1 MTEWWRGSALAEME
15 FSASD
20 LARMRF
26 AISPMWEVVTSYR
39 LLRSACPA
47 PVHLPWVEQVRPRL
61 AAAELDRG
69 WLAALIP
76 PSGYLPDFLNPAP
89 ARHTPSLAE
98 ELDTIRG
105 SAPAAVRRDLGHFGR
120 HVGGPSARVRSL
132 EADPEA
138 RLADLA
144 AEIEKFW
151 ELALAPYWQRMR
163 TVLDADVF
171 HRARQVAEYG
181 AGALFNGLHSKVSW
195 DDNTL
200 RLIRRPETLN
210 RATKGA
216 GLLLVPSVFA
226 GPGLLTVVRDT
237 EPLQLAYPARGA
249 GVLWERSEPSRTDAV
264 AAVLGRSRTLLL
276 TELQAPASTTEL
288 ARRTSISPAG
298 VSQFLTAMR
307 DAGLVSAHRVGR
319 SVLYARTAVADELLR
334 TRPG

>member
-1 MTEWWRGSALAEME
+1 ME

-39 LLRSACPA
+39 LLRSARPA
-47 PVHLPWVEQVRPRL
+47 AVHVPWAEQVLPRL

-76 PSGYLPDFLNPAP
+76 PTGYLPDFLNPAP
-89 ARHTPSLAE
+89 AGHAPSLGE
-98 ELDTIRG
+98 ELDAVRG
-105 SAPAAVRRDLGHFGR
+105 SSADVVRRDLGHLER
-120 HVGGPSARVRSL
+120 HVGGPSARRRSL
-132 EADPEA
+132 ESDPEE
-138 RLADLA
+138 RLAELA
-144 AEIEKFW
+144 AEIERYW

-171 HRARQVAEYG
+171 HRARQVAEHG
-181 AGALFNGLHSKVSW
+181 AEALFNGLHEKVSW

-200 RLIRRPETLN
+200 RLVRRPETLN

-216 GLLLVPSVFA
+216 GLLLIPSVFA
-226 GPGLLTVVRDT
+226 GPGLLTVVRDA
-237 EPLQLAYPARGA
+237 EPLQLAYPARGV
-249 GVLWERSEPSRTDAV
+249 GVLWERSTPSRSDAV

-288 ARRTSISPAG
+288 ARRTGISPAG

-319 SVLYARTAVADELLR
+319 SVLYARTSVADELLG